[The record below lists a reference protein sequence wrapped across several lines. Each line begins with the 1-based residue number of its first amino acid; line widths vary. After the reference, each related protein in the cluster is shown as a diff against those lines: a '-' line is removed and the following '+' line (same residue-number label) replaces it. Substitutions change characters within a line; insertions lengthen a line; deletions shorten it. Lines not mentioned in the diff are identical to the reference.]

1 MLGARRNGGRDA
13 MPIFRKRGAAS
24 APAASPSAPAAP
36 EPPLDALLG
45 DADAHAF
52 RAELDRG
59 QWQRLHDFLE
69 ATGEAD
75 GRYFYIDTLASVI
88 IGRPDWLDEWCA
100 ARPGSAVPLLFRG
113 SHSRHWAWQARGS
126 GLARTVKEDSWPL
139 FHERLIAADRDLGR
153 AAELD
158 PGDPTPHALGL
169 WVAIGLSLGQQELR
183 RRFGEVDR
191 RHRWHLG
198 AHRAMS
204 QGLAGKWGGSN
215 ASLLEFAR
223 AAPREAP
230 DGHPVQVIVPY
241 AHLEVW
247 AGFTHGLKA
256 GTPEH
261 ARGREQQAAYFL
273 GEAVK
278 ADVRLAAD
286 RSIRCPAYRP
296 HRSTPTH
303 RNAFAMCFGLMHD
316 YAAQL
321 EQMELIGPL
330 ITKIPW
336 AYQGRPAAAYER
348 ARARALAA
356 VRAGG

>member
-1 MLGARRNGGRDA
+1 
-13 MPIFRKRGAAS
+13 MPIFRKRGAAG
-24 APAASPSAPAAP
+24 APVANPPAAP
-36 EPPLDALLG
+36 EPPLDDLLG
-45 DADAHAF
+45 DTDAHAF

-59 QWQRLHDFLE
+59 QWQRFDDFLQ
-69 ATGEAD
+69 ATRDPDA
-75 GRYFYIDTLASVI
+75 RHFYVDTLASVI

-113 SHSRHWAWQARGS
+113 SHSRHWAWQARGG
-126 GLARTVKEDSWPL
+126 GLARTVKQDAWQL
-139 FHERLIAADRDLGR
+139 FHERLIAADKDLGR

-158 PGDPTPHALGL
+158 PGDPTPHAIGL
-169 WVAIGLSLGQQELR
+169 WSAIGLSLGQEELR

-198 AHRAMS
+198 AYRAMS
-204 QGLAGKWGGSN
+204 QGLADKWGGSN
-215 ASLLEFAR
+215 ASLLEFAG
-223 AAPREAP
+223 AAQREAP
-230 DGHPVQVIVPY
+230 DGHPVHVIVPY

-247 AGFTHGLKA
+247 LRFTHALKA

-261 ARGREQQAAYFL
+261 AQGRERQITYFR

-278 ADVRLAAD
+278 AEVRLAAD
-286 RSIRCPAYRP
+286 RSIRSPAYRP
-296 HRSTPTH
+296 FPSTPTH
-303 RNAFAMCFGLMHD
+303 RNVFAMCFGLMHD
-316 YAAQL
+316 YAAQIG
-321 EQMELIGPL
+321 QMDLIGPL

-348 ARARALAA
+348 ARAKALAA